1 MKNKLINLKY
11 LLKNI
16 KYVNV
21 INLLKKIDTF
31 SLGISLQKYANIT
44 NYLNSKFYKKEQV
57 FTNNKINISILGV
70 DFLSSL
76 NTNYFQILLQDFFLI
91 DFNSTYPDFLIY
103 DVFGCE
109 YLNPRFN
116 NSVKIAYY
124 SENKIPD
131 FNQADYALSQAYV
144 NYLDRYYK
152 YPSIIWR
159 LGINS
164 ISAIKKAR
172 KKIRNRTKFC
182 VAMISNNA
190 SSDNFRLHFIEQLNK
205 YKEVDMAGK
214 VFNNIGK
221 YINDKINF
229 LSSYKFSIAMENSN
243 GDGYSSEK
251 IVDSFISGTIP
262 IYYGDYMIDE
272 YINPNAYIL
281 IKGEKDIQKKI
292 EYIKRIDNDKKLY
305 KKLLNQKI
313 FVNI

>member
-1 MKNKLINLKY
+1 
-11 LLKNI
+11 
-16 KYVNV
+16 
-21 INLLKKIDTF
+21 
-31 SLGISLQKYANIT
+31 
-44 NYLNSKFYKKEQV
+44 
-57 FTNNKINISILGV
+57 
-70 DFLSSL
+70 
-76 NTNYFQILLQDFFLI
+76 
-91 DFNSTYPDFLIY
+91 
-103 DVFGCE
+103 
-109 YLNPRFN
+109 
-116 NSVKIAYY
+116 
-124 SENKIPD
+124 
-131 FNQADYALSQAYV
+131 
-144 NYLDRYYK
+144 
-152 YPSIIWR
+152 
-159 LGINS
+159 
-164 ISAIKKAR
+164 
-172 KKIRNRTKFC
+172 
-182 VAMISNNA
+182 MISNNA

-313 FVNI
+313 FVNDRIPEIIEKEKNEFFYHIFMQGKNLAKRIDNRGLNYSFCEL

>member
-1 MKNKLINLKY
+1 
-11 LLKNI
+11 
-16 KYVNV
+16 
-21 INLLKKIDTF
+21 
-31 SLGISLQKYANIT
+31 
-44 NYLNSKFYKKEQV
+44 
-57 FTNNKINISILGV
+57 
-70 DFLSSL
+70 
-76 NTNYFQILLQDFFLI
+76 
-91 DFNSTYPDFLIY
+91 
-103 DVFGCE
+103 
-109 YLNPRFN
+109 
-116 NSVKIAYY
+116 
-124 SENKIPD
+124 
-131 FNQADYALSQAYV
+131 
-144 NYLDRYYK
+144 
-152 YPSIIWR
+152 
-159 LGINS
+159 
-164 ISAIKKAR
+164 
-172 KKIRNRTKFC
+172 
-182 VAMISNNA
+182 MISNNA